1 MAMDPPDVVLSPE
14 REAVG
19 SSSKTTPAALLQLQ
33 HRAHPQTPPAA
44 FHLAG
49 DGHQRSVVLLQQS
62 STTTSTAT
70 LATVTGPSSSSVGSA
85 GAAQLTSIA
94 VPTALLASAGQLQ
107 SVAGGSNSSAAAT
120 PSSLT
125 GTNVSQPAPPIERL
139 SRPMAFDKMESLV
152 REMQDSENGV
162 PVRSQK
168 LFLTSIPSAFMGM
181 FADDEE
187 RHRSKVFNLCFLC
200 IFSAG
205 YDLIEW
211 LMERLSIEESEALN
225 ISNQLCQHGYFFPV
239 SDSKTLMV
247 KDDSSL
253 YRFQTPY
260 YWPWQQKAPDQIE
273 YAIYLAK
280 RSLRNKQRHGLED
293 YETEALASLHKNLKG
308 KWDFI
313 LMQAEEQV
321 RLAKDRKK
329 GDKIVG
335 DSQER
340 AYWRVHRPPPGQFTP
355 LEPCPIPSRDRQ
367 GKPRKRT
374 VEDWQREVDILKAS
388 LGRNRVKMSQACES
402 LVVYY
407 ETFSEYDPMMQ
418 PPLPSNPWVTEDVSF
433 WQLNNP
439 VVEIP
444 TEKRVKRWGISI
456 EEVVSDPTGLQ
467 EFTHYL
473 KKEYSHENIRF
484 WMAVNDL
491 RRSSHSQISR
501 KVKEIYEEFL
511 EPGAPCEINI
521 DGKTMEK
528 VQQGLKNPSRFAFDA
543 AAEHIYML
551 LLKKDC
557 YPRFVRSEHYKSLM
571 VNAIQPSLKKRFFGF
586 GGGAKKKGS
595 TSTAPNPS
603 MLTQPSSGQSGSGNV
618 NSLSKRRGS
627 DRSLSGSAHELAIS
641 GVKDCSKVPHSHSQS
656 NLSDIP
662 YSVSIYRG
670 DMPSGVYEGVSA
682 SSSSTPVRGNMNKNL
697 GTTLEVTLEGS
708 VSGSCAVCPWDTPV
722 IEKPAS
728 DSSVS
733 VSVCPWDSADAKLP
747 PKADNSKLKQYSDLP
762 HSTTEISEVSE
773 RMKRSCGLRQNTLD
787 GDFHS
792 TKRLAPVVT
801 EQRRASMTMAPRLS
815 DLQFCMRAN
824 STGSGATPPDSTA
837 CLANLQQQPQ
847 QQYLQH
853 QSSIRISQG
862 SLSTSFEEKEEG
874 SGTSLCHIPESVPV
888 PAISK
893 ETVAPA
899 ADGTTHRER
908 LQDRHRQRSGE
919 EGGEGGSRSEG
930 SDVGAT
936 RARDGAIQQPSPGTV
951 CSTGTIYAAPADTAG
966 TAAAQHT
973 VVAVDKVQQ
982 KTYGTG
988 SVPATTKAVC
998 HTPTTTTICTSSA
1011 GIGGGGGG
1019 SSRETIGANSQR
1031 PTNVDT
1037 APESTTSTP
1046 RISVIYA
1053 NTPEEEEEE
1062 EEEVLEEN
1070 AHEAE
1075 GMNRVGKEE
1084 QEGEGKA
1091 IGKQQV
1097 VDLYRMQSLDS
1108 SASRGTDRHTSV
1120 AADGVSRPEQH
1131 QTAGMSSTAA
1141 SVATQTIDVLQGDAG
1156 QDMSPLTEVED
1167 GFYAETLR
1175 QQPHGPGGLDT
1186 SEYDII
1192 MEGGDSGLLPG
1203 CVAPAPTPAPSI
1215 APLAES
1221 WTHRTT
1227 RRTWTSPQQQQ
1238 QEQPR
1243 QSTDPPEP
1251 PSGTS
1256 GTATVVIVDDLSK
1269 RRKRKERRDRGQEPD
1284 TIRAQ
1289 KSEEENS
1296 ERKGDAVCPWDDEGE
1311 SAADDAPYV
1320 KTYST
1325 LGYL

>member
-14 REAVG
+14 RESSIVATG
-19 SSSKTTPAALLQLQ
+19 SGSKTTTAALLQLQ
-33 HRAHPQTPPAA
+33 HRTHPQTPPAA

-49 DGHQRSVVLLQQS
+49 GDAAGHQQRSVLLLQQS
-62 STTTSTAT
+62 STTTSTT
-70 LATVTGPSSSSVGSA
+70 TMATVTPPCGSSSSA
-85 GAAQLTSIA
+85 GAIQHSSIA

-107 SVAGGSNSSAAAT
+107 SVAGGSNSSAVAT

-125 GTNVSQPAPPIERL
+125 STNVSQPAPPIERL

-168 LFLTSIPSAFMGM
+168 LFLTSIPSAFM
-181 FADDEE
+181 
-187 RHRSKVFNLCFLC
+187 
-200 IFSAG
+200 G

-543 AAEHIYML
+543 AAEHIYTL

-603 MLTQPSSGQSGSGNV
+603 MLTQPSSGTAGSGNV

-670 DMPSGVYEGVSA
+670 DMPSGVYEGVSS
-682 SSSSTPVRGNMNKNL
+682 SSSSTPLRGNARVADRAVSRDSLPCDVFVSTLTSNRLTACPVFFPIGRDVNKNL

-728 DSSVS
+728 DTSVS
-733 VSVCPWDSADAKLP
+733 VSVCPWDSADAKP
-747 PKADNSKLKQYSDLP
+747 PTKTDSSKLKQYSELP

-815 DLQFCMRAN
+815 DLQF
-824 STGSGATPPDSTA
+824 SPT
-837 CLANLQQQPQ
+837 
-847 QQYLQH
+847 
-853 QSSIRISQG
+853 IS
-862 SLSTSFEEKEEG
+862 E
-874 SGTSLCHIPESVPV
+874 
-888 PAISK
+888 
-893 ETVAPA
+893 ETVALSGGTNLVA
-899 ADGTTHRER
+899 AGTTPNER
-908 LQDRHRQRSGE
+908 LQDRHRQKSSE
-919 EGGEGGSRSEG
+919 ECAEAIKVQDKGVAG
-930 SDVGAT
+930 DVGSI
-936 RARDGAIQQPSPGTV
+936 RARDGTLPQPLLATV
-951 CSTGTIYAAPADTAG
+951 CSTGTIFNVPSDSTNM
-966 TAAAQHT
+966 AAAQHI
-973 VVAVDKVQQ
+973 VSA
-982 KTYGTG
+982 G
-988 SVPATTKAVC
+988 SVPVTTKPVC
-998 HTPTTTTICTSSA
+998 YTPTTTTICTSSA
-1011 GIGGGGGG
+1011 AMGGGG
-1019 SSRETIGANSQR
+1019 RETMDANSQR

-1037 APESTTSTP
+1037 APESTTGTP

-1053 NTPEEEEEE
+1053 NTPEEEQV
-1062 EEEVLEEN
+1062 EVELQE
-1070 AHEAE
+1070 
-1075 GMNRVGKEE
+1075 K
-1084 QEGEGKA
+1084 EGERNEDQNAGVTETEEKA
-1091 IGKQQV
+1091 IGQQQG
-1097 VDLYRMQSLDS
+1097 DLYRMQSFEG
-1108 SASRGTDRHTSV
+1108 ARGGERQNSMTTDGINRSEH
-1120 AADGVSRPEQH
+1120 QH
-1131 QTAGMSSTAA
+1131 PAGTSTA
-1141 SVATQTIDVLQGDAG
+1141 ATQTIDVLQGNVG

-1167 GFYAETLR
+1167 GFYVEALR
-1175 QQPHGPGGLDT
+1175 QQTHGTTGLDST
-1186 SEYDII
+1186 EYDII
-1192 MEGGDSGLLPG
+1192 MDGGDSGLLPG

-1215 APLAES
+1215 APLAEVELD
-1221 WTHRTT
+1221 
-1227 RRTWTSPQQQQ
+1227 PPDDEADADEL
-1238 QEQPR
+1238 EQSAGL
-1243 QSTDPPEP
+1243 QAIELPEP
-1251 PSGTS
+1251 PSSTS
-1256 GTATVVIVDDLSK
+1256 GTATVVIVDDLTK
-1269 RRKRKERRDRGQEPD
+1269 RRKRKDRKDRGPEQE

-1296 ERKGDAVCPWDDEGE
+1296 ERKGNAVCPWDDESE

>member
-14 REAVG
+14 RESSLVATAG
-19 SSSKTTPAALLQLQ
+19 SSSGGGGSKSTTAALLQLQ
-33 HRAHPQTPPAA
+33 HRAAHPQTPPAA
-44 FHLAG
+44 FHLTGGGVGEPAL
-49 DGHQRSVVLLQQS
+49 HQQRSALLVQQS
-62 STTTSTAT
+62 STTTTPP
-70 LATVTGPSSSSVGSA
+70 GSSGGGSA
-85 GAAQLTSIA
+85 AATAGVTQLTGIA

-107 SVAGGSNSSAAAT
+107 SVAGGSNSSAVAT
-120 PSSLT
+120 PSGLT
-125 GTNVSQPAPPIERL
+125 TTGSSGTQPAPPIERL

-168 LFLTSIPSAFMGM
+168 LFLTSIPSAFM
-181 FADDEE
+181 
-187 RHRSKVFNLCFLC
+187 
-200 IFSAG
+200 G

-433 WQLNNP
+433 WQLNHP
-439 VVEIP
+439 VVEVP

-528 VQQGLKNPSRFAFDA
+528 VQLGLKNPSRFAFDA
-543 AAEHIYML
+543 AAEHIYTL

-557 YPRFVRSEHYKSLM
+557 YPRFVRSEHYKNLM
-571 VNAIQPSLKKRFFGF
+571 ANAIQPSLKKRFFGF

-603 MLTQPSSGQSGSGNV
+603 MLTQPSAGQSGSGNV

-670 DMPSGVYEGVSA
+670 DMPSGIYEGVSS
-682 SSSSTPVRGNMNKNL
+682 SSSSTPVRGNVRVTVGKQQEMNKNL
-697 GTTLEVTLEGS
+697 GTTLEVTLEGA
-708 VSGSCAVCPWDTPV
+708 VSGACAVCPWDTPV
-722 IEKPAS
+722 IEKPAAES
-728 DSSVS
+728 AVS

-747 PKADNSKLKQYSDLP
+747 TKTDSTNSSKSKQHGDHHPP
-762 HSTTEISEVSE
+762 HSTAEISEVSE

-837 CLANLQQQPQ
+837 CLANLPSQQ

-853 QSSIRISQG
+853 QSSVRISQG

-874 SGTSLCHIPESVPV
+874 GSGTVFYQQEGTSGAPTPIGEER
-888 PAISK
+888 AGQAG
-893 ETVAPA
+893 TVAEDVAQQDRGPGDNPDAAEGAAGARDATPQAQPDADVPPLLPTATSTEPLELVGTQQQTYGGLPA
-899 ADGTTHRER
+899 A
-908 LQDRHRQRSGE
+908 
-919 EGGEGGSRSEG
+919 
-930 SDVGAT
+930 
-936 RARDGAIQQPSPGTV
+936 TV
-951 CSTGTIYAAPADTAG
+951 CPTSNPTTTTNTTI
-966 TAAAQHT
+966 
-973 VVAVDKVQQ
+973 
-982 KTYGTG
+982 
-988 SVPATTKAVC
+988 TT
-998 HTPTTTTICTSSA
+998 TTTTICTSSA
-1011 GIGGGGGG
+1011 GAGRAMA
-1019 SSRETIGANSQR
+1019 REANSQR

-1037 APESTTSTP
+1037 APESTTGTP

-1053 NTPEEEEEE
+1053 NTPDDDEPAEEYELAVGSEP
-1062 EEEVLEEN
+1062 
-1070 AHEAE
+1070 EATVRE
-1075 GMNRVGKEE
+1075 
-1084 QEGEGKA
+1084 
-1091 IGKQQV
+1091 
-1097 VDLYRMQSLDS
+1097 
-1108 SASRGTDRHTSV
+1108 ASVQHGSP
-1120 AADGVSRPEQH
+1120 AAEP
-1131 QTAGMSSTAA
+1131 AAA
-1141 SVATQTIDVLQGDAG
+1141 SVATQTVDVLLLQGVDAA
-1156 QDMSPLTEVED
+1156 QDLSPLTEAED
-1167 GFYAETLR
+1167 GFYGEALR
-1175 QQPHGPGGLDT
+1175 RQHHQHQHQHHP
-1186 SEYDII
+1186 SEYDI
-1192 MEGGDSGLLPG
+1192 MMDGGESGLLPG

-1215 APLAES
+1215 APLAEVELDPPDDEPDEEEQEDGGGQEEG
-1221 WTHRTT
+1221 TGRVDGEPTGAGLPLAQEPPGAAT
-1227 RRTWTSPQQQQ
+1227 LGAPPQQPPSSSGAGGAD
-1238 QEQPR
+1238 ELAR
-1243 QSTDPPEP
+1243 RRKRRERKDRPPEP
-1251 PSGTS
+1251 GT
-1256 GTATVVIVDDLSK
+1256 L
-1269 RRKRKERRDRGQEPD
+1269 
-1284 TIRAQ
+1284 RAQ

-1296 ERKGDAVCPWDDEGE
+1296 ERKGDAVCPWDDESE

>member
-1 MAMDPPDVVLSPE
+1 MDPPDAVLSPE
-14 REAVG
+14 RESSGVVGVAG
-19 SSSKTTPAALLQLQ
+19 SSKGTTAALLQLQ
-33 HRAHPQTPPAA
+33 HRAQHPQQTPPAA

-49 DGHQRSVVLLQQS
+49 VGEAARVALVEQPSSQPPAATSSSGGHQMTGIVV
-62 STTTSTAT
+62 
-70 LATVTGPSSSSVGSA
+70 P
-85 GAAQLTSIA
+85 
-94 VPTALLASAGQLQ
+94 LLASA
-107 SVAGGSNSSAAAT
+107 SGGSNSTVAT
-120 PSSLT
+120 PS
-125 GTNVSQPAPPIERL
+125 G
-139 SRPMAFDKMESLV
+139 MESLV
-152 REMQDSENGV
+152 REMQDAENGV

-168 LFLTSIPSAFMGM
+168 LFLTSIPSAFM
-181 FADDEE
+181 
-187 RHRSKVFNLCFLC
+187 
-200 IFSAG
+200 G

-374 VEDWQREVDILKAS
+374 VEDWRREVDILKAS

-433 WQLNNP
+433 WQLNGP
-439 VVEIP
+439 VVDVP

-491 RRSSHSQISR
+491 RRSSHSQIPR

-528 VQQGLKNPSRFAFDA
+528 VQQGLKSPSRFAFDA
-543 AAEHIYML
+543 AAEHIYTL

-595 TSTAPNPS
+595 TSTAPNPA
-603 MLTQPSSGQSGSGNV
+603 MLAQPSAGAVGSGTV

-670 DMPSGVYEGVSA
+670 DMPSGVYEGVS
-682 SSSSTPVRGNMNKNL
+682 SSSASSTPARGNARVTGAKQQEMNKSL

-708 VSGSCAVCPWDTPV
+708 ASGSCAVCPWDAPAV
-722 IEKPAS
+722 EKPA
-728 DSSVS
+728 DAAVS
-733 VSVCPWDSADAKLP
+733 VSVCPWDSADGPPTAKSDGTSIKP
-747 PKADNSKLKQYSDLP
+747 PPGGA
-762 HSTTEISEVSE
+762 TEISEVSE

-824 STGSGATPPDSTA
+824 STGGGATPPDSTG
-837 CLANLQQQPQ
+837 CLSTQQQPAPSGH

-853 QSSIRISQG
+853 QSSVRVSQG

-874 SGTSLCHIPESVPV
+874 SVFYHPDAVTASPITEETTAAEQARHRLKSGDECSIEGPVPSVNDAPCTIESVTSCVTLDTVTSTTTATITPHASVAEDANV
-888 PAISK
+888 PTA
-893 ETVAPA
+893 TAHA
-899 ADGTTHRER
+899 TATH
-908 LQDRHRQRSGE
+908 
-919 EGGEGGSRSEG
+919 
-930 SDVGAT
+930 VT
-936 RARDGAIQQPSPGTV
+936 
-951 CSTGTIYAAPADTAG
+951 
-966 TAAAQHT
+966 
-973 VVAVDKVQQ
+973 
-982 KTYGTG
+982 
-988 SVPATTKAVC
+988 SV
-998 HTPTTTTICTSSA
+998 TTTTATTTGIICSST
-1011 GIGGGGGG
+1011 GGRDAMEP
-1019 SSRETIGANSQR
+1019 SHQR
-1031 PTNVDT
+1031 PANVDT
-1037 APESTTSTP
+1037 APESTTGTP

-1053 NTPEEEEEE
+1053 NTPDDDDDEDADEDADADDDADTNLDE
-1062 EEEVLEEN
+1062 
-1070 AHEAE
+1070 
-1075 GMNRVGKEE
+1075 
-1084 QEGEGKA
+1084 KA
-1091 IGKQQV
+1091 
-1097 VDLYRMQSLDS
+1097 
-1108 SASRGTDRHTSV
+1108 
-1120 AADGVSRPEQH
+1120 RPE
-1131 QTAGMSSTAA
+1131 ANEALGPGPSSAA
-1141 SVATQTIDVLQGDAG
+1141 SVATQTIDVLALGG
-1156 QDMSPLTEVED
+1156 ITSRDMSPLADVDD
-1167 GFYAETLR
+1167 GFYVETLR
-1175 QQPHGPGGLDT
+1175 GPPPHEPT
-1186 SEYDII
+1186 EYDIC
-1192 MEGGDSGLLPG
+1192 MDASEGLLPG

-1215 APLAES
+1215 APLAEVELDPPDDEQEGREEP
-1221 WTHRTT
+1221 HNE
-1227 RRTWTSPQQQQ
+1227 QQQQ
-1238 QEQPR
+1238 QQ
-1243 QSTDPPEP
+1243 Q
-1251 PSGTS
+1251 
-1256 GTATVVIVDDLSK
+1256 ATVVIIDDLSK
-1269 RRKRKERRDRGQEPD
+1269 RRKRKERRAGHEQEP
-1284 TIRAQ
+1284 IRAQ
-1289 KSEEENS
+1289 RSEEE
-1296 ERKGDAVCPWDDEGE
+1296 KGNNAVCPWDDENE

>member
-1 MAMDPPDVVLSPE
+1 MAMEPPDVVLSPE
-14 REAVG
+14 RPEPSANTSTTT
-19 SSSKTTPAALLQLQ
+19 SSSTAAALLQLQ
-33 HRAHPQTPPAA
+33 HRAHSAQTPPAA
-44 FHLAG
+44 FHLAAG
-49 DGHQRSVVLLQQS
+49 AGVQGAGGGVTSAQGASGSRSVLQ
-62 STTTSTAT
+62 
-70 LATVTGPSSSSVGSA
+70 P
-85 GAAQLTSIA
+85 AQLTSIA
-94 VPTALLASAGQLQ
+94 VPTALLASTGHLQ
-107 SVAGGSNSSAAAT
+107 AASSSSTSHTPAT
-120 PSSLT
+120 PSSASMS
-125 GTNVSQPAPPIERL
+125 NVAQPTPPIERL

-152 REMQDSENGV
+152 REMQDPETGV

-168 LFLTSIPSAFMGM
+168 LFLTSIPSAFM
-181 FADDEE
+181 
-187 RHRSKVFNLCFLC
+187 
-200 IFSAG
+200 G

-313 LMQAEEQV
+313 MMQAEEQV
-321 RLAKDRKK
+321 RLAKERKK

-402 LVVYY
+402 LASYY

-439 VVEIP
+439 VVEVP

-491 RRSSHSQISR
+491 RRSSHSQITR

-528 VQQGLKNPSRFAFDA
+528 VQQGLKNPSRFAFDS

-571 VNAIQPSLKKRFFGF
+571 ANAIQPSHKKRFFGF

-595 TSTAPNPS
+595 TSAAPNPS
-603 MLTQPSSGQSGSGNV
+603 LLTQLSTGQGAGGNV

-641 GVKDCSKVPHSHSQS
+641 GVKDCTKVPHSHSQS

-670 DMPSGVYEGVSA
+670 DMPSGVYEGA
-682 SSSSTPVRGNMNKNL
+682 CAPVRGCERVVAGGRKQEVGKAL
-697 GTTLEVTLEGS
+697 GTTLEVTLEGA
-708 VSGSCAVCPWDTPV
+708 VSGGGTACSVCPWETVVPD
-722 IEKPAS
+722 KPGTE
-728 DSSVS
+728 SSVS
-733 VSVCPWDSADAKLP
+733 VSVCPWDDSDIKPPAKT
-747 PKADNSKLKQYSDLP
+747 DSKLKQFSE
-762 HSTTEISEVSE
+762 STHGATEITEVSE

-787 GDFHS
+787 SDFHS

-815 DLQFCMRAN
+815 DLQFCLRAN
-824 STGSGATPPDSTA
+824 SAGDGATPPDTA
-837 CLANLQQQPQ
+837 GPHL
-847 QQYLQH
+847 
-853 QSSIRISQG
+853 SSSSSVRVSQG

-874 SGTSLCHIPESVPV
+874 SESAGCQVPPCPEATIAEECPGAPGMVDAPGD
-888 PAISK
+888 
-893 ETVAPA
+893 PA
-899 ADGTTHRER
+899 ASER
-908 LQDRHRQRSGE
+908 HPERCRQASE
-919 EGGEGGSRSEG
+919 EE
-930 SDVGAT
+930 DWK
-936 RARDGAIQQPSPGTV
+936 P
-951 CSTGTIYAAPADTAG
+951 
-966 TAAAQHT
+966 
-973 VVAVDKVQQ
+973 VAL
-982 KTYGTG
+982 
-988 SVPATTKAVC
+988 
-998 HTPTTTTICTSSA
+998 
-1011 GIGGGGGG
+1011 GGG
-1019 SSRETIGANSQR
+1019 SNRYQDHPQRARPRAHTQSYTGGEDGGTAQVAACSATHTTMTSSGSGAPASVAVVARR
-1031 PTNVDT
+1031 PRYDSGS
-1037 APESTTSTP
+1037 AGGTP

-1053 NTPEEEEEE
+1053 NSPERDEPNAPE
-1062 EEEVLEEN
+1062 LEEW
-1070 AHEAE
+1070 
-1075 GMNRVGKEE
+1075 V
-1084 QEGEGKA
+1084 QEGG
-1091 IGKQQV
+1091 QQTEP
-1097 VDLYRMQSLDS
+1097 
-1108 SASRGTDRHTSV
+1108 G
-1120 AADGVSRPEQH
+1120 
-1131 QTAGMSSTAA
+1131 TAA
-1141 SVATQTIDVLQGDAG
+1141 SVATQTMDVGSVGGG
-1156 QDMSPLTEVED
+1156 QADMSPLNEAED
-1167 GFYAETLR
+1167 DHFFSESLR
-1175 QQPHGPGGLDT
+1175 PQEPC
-1186 SEYDII
+1186 EYDLIS
-1192 MEGGDSGLLPG
+1192 GDGLLPG

-1215 APLAES
+1215 APLAEVEVDPPDDEPEDGEEDEPPPEREES
-1221 WTHRTT
+1221 VDVGKPQH
-1227 RRTWTSPQQQQ
+1227 QQQVDGQ
-1238 QEQPR
+1238 REGEVEVVEHGHDRASDAGEQPNPA
-1243 QSTDPPEP
+1243 T
-1251 PSGTS
+1251 TS
-1256 GTATVVIVDDLSK
+1256 CTAVVIIDDPGR
-1269 RRKRKERRDRGQEPD
+1269 RRKRKERTKDRPSELEL
-1284 TIRAQ
+1284 IRAQ

-1296 ERKGDAVCPWDDEGE
+1296 ERKGGNAVCPWDDEDE

>member
-1 MAMDPPDVVLSPE
+1 MAMEPPDVVLSPE
-14 REAVG
+14 RSESGSVG
-19 SSSKTTPAALLQLQ
+19 TGSRPGNTNTPASALLQLQ
-33 HRAHPQTPPAA
+33 HRTHAQTPPAA
-44 FHLAG
+44 FHLA
-49 DGHQRSVVLLQQS
+49 
-62 STTTSTAT
+62 
-70 LATVTGPSSSSVGSA
+70 TGAGTSSSSSSRASTASGRQP
-85 GAAQLTSIA
+85 AQLTSIA
-94 VPTALLASAGQLQ
+94 VPTALLASTNAPAMLAP
-107 SVAGGSNSSAAAT
+107 SSASTTNVAGPT
-120 PSSLT
+120 
-125 GTNVSQPAPPIERL
+125 PPIEKL
-139 SRPMAFDKMESLV
+139 SRPLAFDKMESLV
-152 REMQDSENGV
+152 REMQDPESGV

-168 LFLTSIPSAFMGM
+168 LFLTSIPSAFM
-181 FADDEE
+181 
-187 RHRSKVFNLCFLC
+187 
-200 IFSAG
+200 G

-313 LMQAEEQV
+313 IMQAEEQV
-321 RLAKDRKK
+321 RLAKERKK

-374 VEDWQREVDILKAS
+374 VDDWQREVDILKAS

-402 LVVYY
+402 LATYY

-439 VVEIP
+439 VVEVP

-491 RRSSHSQISR
+491 RRSSHSQITR
-501 KVKEIYEEFL
+501 KVKDIYEEFL

-528 VQQGLKNPSRFAFDA
+528 VQQGLKNPSRFAFDS

-557 YPRFVRSEHYKSLM
+557 YPRFVRSEHYKNLM
-571 VNAIQPSLKKRFFGF
+571 ANAIQPSHKKRFFGF

-595 TSTAPNPS
+595 TSAAPNPS
-603 MLTQPSSGQSGSGNV
+603 LLTQLSTGQAGSGNV
-618 NSLSKRRGS
+618 NSLTKRRGS

-641 GVKDCSKVPHSHSQS
+641 GVKDCTKVPHSHSQS

-662 YSVSIYRG
+662 YR
-670 DMPSGVYEGVSA
+670 DA
-682 SSSSTPVRGNMNKNL
+682 SKAL
-697 GTTLEVTLEGS
+697 GTTLEVTMEGTA
-708 VSGSCAVCPWDTPV
+708 CTVCPWETVVPD
-722 IEKPAS
+722 KPSTA
-728 DSSVS
+728 SSVS
-733 VSVCPWDSADAKLP
+733 VSVCPWDDSDIQP
-747 PKADNSKLKQYSDLP
+747 PARSDNSRSKQLSE
-762 HSTTEISEVSE
+762 STQGATEITEVSE

-787 GDFHS
+787 SDFHS

-815 DLQFCMRAN
+815 DLQFCLRAN
-824 STGSGATPPDSTA
+824 SAGDGTDA
-837 CLANLQQQPQ
+837 PQ
-847 QQYLQH
+847 LPHSQH
-853 QSSIRISQG
+853 LSSSVRVSQG
-862 SLSTSFEEKEEG
+862 SLSTSFEEKEETA
-874 SGTSLCHIPESVPV
+874 SEAPVLCQPLPPEPTIAEESPGVQPTLLDAPGERYRKASEEDWRPSSQGGNRDTDRTGRGPVRVPQID
-888 PAISK
+888 AS
-893 ETVAPA
+893 
-899 ADGTTHRER
+899 TTKPSTTIDTTIASTCTHSYT
-908 LQDRHRQRSGE
+908 HPFT
-919 EGGEGGSRSEG
+919 GGD
-930 SDVGAT
+930 DVGPAVAT
-936 RARDGAIQQPSPGTV
+936 A
-951 CSTGTIYAAPADTAG
+951 STST
-966 TAAAQHT
+966 HT
-973 VVAVDKVQQ
+973 
-982 KTYGTG
+982 TMT
-988 SVPATTKAVC
+988 
-998 HTPTTTTICTSSA
+998 TSSA
-1011 GIGGGGGG
+1011 GTPACTGERTGRARGGARTTEQG
-1019 SSRETIGANSQR
+1019 
-1031 PTNVDT
+1031 
-1037 APESTTSTP
+1037 ESESAAGTP

-1053 NTPEEEEEE
+1053 CSLDRDEDGPLETGVSEVQEVKGEED
-1062 EEEVLEEN
+1062 VLEQKV
-1070 AHEAE
+1070 E
-1075 GMNRVGKEE
+1075 GMGRSEPTP
-1084 QEGEGKA
+1084 
-1091 IGKQQV
+1091 
-1097 VDLYRMQSLDS
+1097 
-1108 SASRGTDRHTSV
+1108 AS
-1120 AADGVSRPEQH
+1120 
-1131 QTAGMSSTAA
+1131 
-1141 SVATQTIDVLQGDAG
+1141 SVATQTMDIALVGAG
-1156 QDMSPLTEVED
+1156 LSMSPLNEVED
-1167 GFYAETLR
+1167 DHFFSESLR
-1175 QQPHGPGGLDT
+1175 PQDP
-1186 SEYDII
+1186 SEYDLIS
-1192 MEGGDSGLLPG
+1192 GDGLLPG

-1215 APLAES
+1215 APLAEV
-1221 WTHRTT
+1221 
-1227 RRTWTSPQQQQ
+1227 
-1238 QEQPR
+1238 EM
-1243 QSTDPPEP
+1243 DPPDDEP
-1251 PSGTS
+1251 YVEEEEEEQEETKEEEGKQHQVQSEEVHGGQTGLAGTVYPPDDGETPAAS
-1256 GTATVVIVDDLSK
+1256 CTAVVIIDDPGR
-1269 RRKRKERRDRGQEPD
+1269 RRKRKERKESRPTDLEQ
-1284 TIRAQ
+1284 IRAQ

-1296 ERKGDAVCPWDDEGE
+1296 ERKGNAVCPWDDEDE

>member
-14 REAVG
+14 REGGIVATG
-19 SSSKTTPAALLQLQ
+19 SGSKTTTAALLQLH

-49 DGHQRSVVLLQQS
+49 EVAGHQQRSVVLLQQL
-62 STTTSTAT
+62 STTTSTT
-70 LATVTGPSSSSVGSA
+70 TMATVTPPSSSGGGA
-85 GAAQLTSIA
+85 GATQFTSIA

-107 SVAGGSNSSAAAT
+107 SVAGGSNSSAVAT
-120 PSSLT
+120 PSSLAS
-125 GTNVSQPAPPIERL
+125 TNVSQPAPPIERL

-168 LFLTSIPSAFMGM
+168 LFLTSIPSAFM
-181 FADDEE
+181 
-187 RHRSKVFNLCFLC
+187 
-200 IFSAG
+200 G

-543 AAEHIYML
+543 AAEHIYTL

-603 MLTQPSSGQSGSGNV
+603 MLTQPSAGPAGSGNV

-670 DMPSGVYEGVSA
+670 DMPSGVYEGVSS
-682 SSSSTPVRGNMNKNL
+682 SSSSTPVRGNVRVTGGKQQDVNKNL

-728 DSSVS
+728 DTAVS
-733 VSVCPWDSADAKLP
+733 VSVCPWDSADAKP
-747 PKADNSKLKQYSDLP
+747 VPAKTDSSKQKQYSDLP
-762 HSTTEISEVSE
+762 QSTTEISEVSE

-824 STGSGATPPDSTA
+824 STGSGATPPDSTG
-837 CLANLQQQPQ
+837 CLATLQQQQQQPIAGH

-853 QSSIRISQG
+853 QSSVRISQG

-874 SGTSLCHIPESVPV
+874 SGTVFYNAESGTAPTITEEHVALGGV
-888 PAISK
+888 INPADAN
-893 ETVAPA
+893 AP
-899 ADGTTHRER
+899 HER
-908 LQDRHRQRSGE
+908 LQDRHRQQSGE
-919 EGGEGGSRSEG
+919 EGGEGVKVQERSAADG
-930 SDVGAT
+930 VGT
-936 RARDGAIQQPSPGTV
+936 TSARDGTLPQPLPATVCGTDTIMSAPSDSISTVLSTVGTV
-951 CSTGTIYAAPADTAG
+951 DIM
-966 TAAAQHT
+966 
-973 VVAVDKVQQ
+973 QQ
-982 KTYGTG
+982 KAYGTG
-988 SVPATTKAVC
+988 SVPATTKAVLN
-998 HTPTTTTICTSSA
+998 TPTTTTICTSSA
-1011 GIGGGGGG
+1011 GMGGGV
-1019 SSRETIGANSQR
+1019 RETIDANSQR

-1037 APESTTSTP
+1037 APESTTGTP

-1053 NTPEEEEEE
+1053 NTPEEEQTREKQLEEE
-1062 EEEVLEEN
+1062 EEEED
-1070 AHEAE
+1070 EAVE
-1075 GMNRVGKEE
+1075 KEV
-1084 QEGEGKA
+1084 KA
-1091 IGKQQV
+1091 IGQQQGG
-1097 VDLYRMQSLDS
+1097 DLYRMQTLDS
-1108 SASRGTDRHTSV
+1108 ARGEPRQSSIATDGTIRSMH
-1120 AADGVSRPEQH
+1120 QH
-1131 QTAGMSSTAA
+1131 PAGTSTA
-1141 SVATQTIDVLQGDAG
+1141 ATQTIDVLQGDVG

-1167 GFYAETLR
+1167 GFYVESLR
-1175 QQPHGPGGLDT
+1175 QQPHGPVGIDP
-1186 SEYDII
+1186 SVYDII
-1192 MEGGDSGLLPG
+1192 MDGGDSGLLPG

-1215 APLAES
+1215 APLAEVELDPPDDETEPDELEPS
-1221 WTHRTT
+1221 AVCGQTNE
-1227 RRTWTSPQQQQ
+1227 PPP
-1238 QEQPR
+1238 EQPS
-1243 QSTDPPEP
+1243 ST
-1251 PSGTS
+1251 S
-1256 GTATVVIVDDLSK
+1256 ATVVIVDDLTK
-1269 RRKRKERRDRGQEPD
+1269 RRKRKERKDREQD

-1296 ERKGDAVCPWDDEGE
+1296 ERKGNAVCPWDDESE